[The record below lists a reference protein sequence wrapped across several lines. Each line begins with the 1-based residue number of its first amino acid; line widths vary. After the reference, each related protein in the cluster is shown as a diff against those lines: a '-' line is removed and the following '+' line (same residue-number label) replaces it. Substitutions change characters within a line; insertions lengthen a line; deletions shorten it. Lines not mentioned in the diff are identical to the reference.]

1 MDQIVTVSEINR
13 LLKQKLDG
21 DVGLTSI
28 FVRGEISNFTHH
40 LKTGHFY
47 FTLKDARASIR
58 AIMFNWN
65 TRRLRFLPQNGMK
78 VILFGSVQLFERD
91 GICQI
96 NCADMQPDGLGALYL
111 ALEQRKRRLEAEG
124 LFDPAHKRPLPPFP
138 RRIGVVTSETG
149 AAIQDIRQILSRR
162 YPVAELVLIPAL
174 VQGEEAPASICAGI
188 ALAQTAALDLLIV
201 GRGGGSLEDLW
212 AFNDERVVRAV
223 YHSAVPVISA
233 VGHEVDTTLADLAAD
248 LRAPTPSAAAE
259 LAVPSRENLL
269 ASLGETRERLARAVL
284 SRVGELNSRCERL
297 ALALERHSPDQRL
310 KSLSERLS
318 GLAGR
323 LDRQGALLTARP
335 LAELRRREAALEAMN
350 PFKVLLRGYAAV
362 FAGKRLVSSAAQL
375 AVGETVSIRFA
386 DGQAEAA
393 VQAVTPERNQK

>member
-1 MDQIVTVSEINR
+1 MNQVMTVSDVNR

-21 DVGLTSI
+21 DVELTSI

-47 FTLKDARASIR
+47 FTLKDGRASIK

-65 TRRLRFLPQNGMK
+65 TRHLRFVPQNGMK
-78 VILFGSVQLFERD
+78 AILFGSVQLFERD

-124 LFDPAHKRPLPPFP
+124 IFDPAHKRPLPPLP
-138 RRIGVVTSETG
+138 RRIGVVTSANG
-149 AAIQDIRQILSRR
+149 AAFQDIRQILSRR
-162 YPVAELVLIPAL
+162 YPVAELILIPAL
-174 VQGEEAPASICAGI
+174 VQGEDAPASICAGI
-188 ALAQTAALDLLIV
+188 ALAQSASLDVLIV

-212 AFNDERVVRAV
+212 AFNDEEVARAI
-223 YHSAVPVISA
+223 YRSEVPVISA

-259 LAVPSRENLL
+259 LVAPSRETLL
-269 ASLGETRERLARAVL
+269 SSLAEVRERLGRAVTA
-284 SRVGELNSRCERL
+284 RIGELEGQRERL
-297 ALALERHSPDQRL
+297 ALALDRHSP
-310 KSLSERLS
+310 ETRLS
-318 GLAGR
+318 ALADRLGSLTQR
-323 LDRQGALLTARP
+323 LDRQGSLLTERP
-335 LAELRRREAALEAMN
+335 LAALRRQEAALEAMN

-362 FAGKRLVSSAAQL
+362 FAGKQLVSSAAQL
-375 AVGETVSIRFA
+375 SAGEQITIRFA

-393 VQAVTPERNQK
+393 VTAVLPERNST